1 GNFDPMISLCVFGA
15 EAMHKQATT
24 AERLIKA
31 GGVHENNQVDHGAG
45 FGALS

>member
-1 GNFDPMISLCVFGA
+1 MISIRGFGA
-15 EAMHKQATT
+15 ESMHKQATT
-24 AERLIKA
+24 AEWLIKA

>member
-1 GNFDPMISLCVFGA
+1 MISLCVFGA

-24 AERLIKA
+24 AERLIK